1 MCGIVAVMRRGLDRP
16 PPATEDILGP
26 AEEALDI
33 TMAAPED
40 LPALAGA
47 LDRAAGLLAGIDDL
61 LRGGPGLRF
70 LIGSPDDAGRLD
82 KLVAGIEDEVAA
94 IEATA
99 DRAAAIGSG
108 PEWGPYVDHGVDPH
122 VDPEVDPELDMEA
135 INAALVHVKDVCWAI
150 RHDRLQTAVEVAAL
164 AGPGAGLA
172 AVEAYAAIETALSAL
187 DRLELRGRD
196 SSGLHVLV
204 DGHGLDLADPGIAA
218 ELASR
223 GSDRLFTSGSVRH
236 PLGMLAFVYKAS
248 SEIGRL
254 GDNGRALRAAIS
266 ADGLLR
272 MSLRAAG
279 VTVMVL
285 GHTRWA
291 SVGLIN
297 EANAHPLNHEELG
310 SLTGAPYVV
319 GALNGDVDN
328 YKELVER
335 YGLTI
340 ADEITT
346 DAKVIPALVSR
357 RIAAGSSA
365 HEAFRQ
371 TVSEFDGSVAI
382 GVVAAQ
388 SPTRLMLA
396 MRGSG
401 QALYV
406 GLAPGQYVVAS
417 EPYGV
422 VEECAR
428 SLRMDGESAS
438 DRHGNPVPAGQIVV
452 LDARRAGTEA
462 GIGRYA
468 YDGTPLA
475 VAEDEFRG
483 AQITTRDI
491 DLRGYPHFLRKEIE
505 ESPVSLRKTLRGRVK
520 QEGGRFAVK
529 LPPETLP
536 PDVMERLAIGKIRR
550 VLVIGQGTA
559 AIAGLGVAAAVAEAL
574 SPTGIEVRALP
585 ATELSGFELSSDMS
599 DVLAIAVSQSGTT
612 TDTNRTVDL
621 IRSRGAAV
629 IAVVNRRGSEL
640 SHKSDGVLYTS
651 DGRDVEMSVASTK
664 AFYAQVAAGQLL
676 GLALADAAGCGDPH
690 RAHELLAGLVAL
702 PDAMQQVLGQEA
714 HIAELAARHA
724 PRRRSWAVVGNGR
737 NLIAAHEVRIKLSEL
752 CYKAVACDTTED
764 KKHIDLSS
772 EPLTLVCAA
781 GLTGSAAADVGKEI
795 AIFRAHKGAPVVIA
809 TEGEGRFGP
818 ATDVVAV
825 PAAHP
830 SLAFVLSAMAGH
842 LFGYHAALAIDG
854 HALPLRRAR
863 AALDHNVATASDD
876 QLLAALGAELQPIV
890 ADFSERLRQG
900 HYNGSLEAATA
911 GRIVMALQ
919 SVTLAGSWTAGH
931 GRLAEVDDSPA
942 ALLNELAAAL
952 TAGIDELTRPV
963 DAIKHQAKTVT
974 VGISRSDE
982 ALLTL
987 ALVSG
992 LLRTGAE
999 RAHLP
1004 YAVLRSVAA
1013 LDPAVAE
1020 ITGYTRYRIDG
1031 RPDDADSS
1039 ISVVAKGG
1047 VAAGVPSR
1055 AETDHRLRGTKQLVA
1070 LERQPLAAIGRSDG
1084 RSVLIVPEIAGGAT
1098 VGLTLLHV
1106 RFEERLGAAQARNVL
1121 DGYRGRL
1128 AALRSIVTETEA
1140 VFDESRLASIPTA
1153 NLLTDT
1159 LVVLAEHWRS

>member
-1 MCGIVAVMRRGLDRP
+1 MCGIVAVMRRGIDRP
-16 PPATEDILGP
+16 APVGSAVLAA
-26 AEEALDI
+26 AEEAREI
-33 TMAAPED
+33 TASAPAD
-40 LPALAGA
+40 LTALARA
-47 LDRAAGLLAGIDDL
+47 LDRAGGLLAEIDGD

-70 LIGSPDDAGRLD
+70 LIDASDTVPALD
-82 KLVAGIEDEVAA
+82 KVIAGLEDEVAV
-94 IEATA
+94 IEAA
-99 DRAAAIGSG
+99 FDRAAATLPDVTPGA
-108 PEWGPYVDHGVDPH
+108 E
-122 VDPEVDPELDMEA
+122 MES
-135 INAALVHVKDVCWAI
+135 INAGLVRLKDLCWAI
-150 RHDRLQTAVEVAAL
+150 RHDRLQTAAEVAAL
-164 AGPGAGLA
+164 AGLSASPA

-204 DGHGLDLADPGIAA
+204 DGHGLDLSDPAIAKM
-218 ELASR
+218 LTSR
-223 GSDRLFTSGSVRH
+223 GADRLFTSRSVRH
-236 PLGMLAFVYKAS
+236 PAGLLAFVYKAA

-254 GDNGRALRAAIS
+254 GDNGRALRSAI
-266 ADGLLR
+266 ATDELLR
-272 MSLRAAG
+272 MALQADA
-279 VTVMVL
+279 VTVLVL

-297 EANAHPLNHEELG
+297 EANAHPLNHEELR
-310 SLTGAPYVV
+310 SERCDASYVV

-335 YGLTI
+335 YGLKI

-357 RIAAGSSA
+357 RLDTGSPLE
-365 HEAFRQ
+365 EAFRE
-371 TVSEFDGSVAI
+371 TVGEFDGSVAI
-382 GVVAAQ
+382 GAVAAQ
-388 SPTRLMLA
+388 SPGRLMLA

-406 GLAPGQYVVAS
+406 GVAPGQFVVAS

-422 VEECAR
+422 VEECPR
-428 SLRMDGESAS
+428 SLRMDGESTV
-438 DRHGNPVPAGQIVV
+438 DGDGNPVPPGQIVI
-452 LDARRAGTEA
+452 LDATLAGDEA
-462 GIGRYA
+462 GITRLS
-468 YDGTPLA
+468 YDGSPLP
-475 VAEDEFRG
+475 VAPGEFRT
-483 AQITTRDI
+483 AEITTRDI

-520 QEGGRFAVK
+520 QVDGRYSVK

-536 PDVMERLAIGKIRR
+536 PQVAERLANGSIRH

-559 AIAGLGVAAAVAEAL
+559 AIAGLGVAAAVGEAL
-574 SPTGIEVRALP
+574 APIGLPVRALP
-585 ATELSGFELSSDMS
+585 ATELSGFELAGNMADI
-599 DVLAIAVSQSGTT
+599 LAIAVSQSGTT

-629 IAVVNRRGSEL
+629 IAIVNRRGSDL
-640 SHKSDGVLYTS
+640 SHKADGVFYTS

-676 GLALADAAGCGDPH
+676 ALALADAAGCGNPAK
-690 RAHELLAGLVAL
+690 AHELLSGLVAL
-702 PDAMQQVLGQEA
+702 PEAMGRVVAQEA

-724 PRRRSWAVVGNGR
+724 SRRRSWAVVGNGR

-781 GLTGSAAADVGKEI
+781 GLTGSAADDVVKEI
-795 AIFRAHKGAPVVIA
+795 GIFKAHKGAPVVIV
-809 TEGEGRFGP
+809 TEGEARFGP
-818 ATDVVAV
+818 AADVIQV

-830 SLAFVLSAMAGH
+830 SLAYVLSAMAGH

-863 AALDHNVATASDD
+863 AALDGCAGAGSAD
-876 QLLAALGAELQPIV
+876 QLLASLGPELFPIA
-890 ADFSERLRQG
+890 ADFQERLREG

-919 SVTLAGSWTAGH
+919 AVTGAGAWTAGH
-931 GRLAEVDDSPA
+931 GRLAEVDDSPS

-952 TAGIDELTRPV
+952 TIGIDELTRPV

-982 ALLTL
+982 SLLML
-987 ALVSG
+987 PLVSG
-992 LLRTGAE
+992 LLATGAQ
-999 RAHLP
+999 RGNFP

-1031 RPDDADSS
+1031 RPDDPATS
-1039 ISVVAKGG
+1039 ISVLDKGG
-1047 VAAGVPSR
+1047 IAAGVASR

-1084 RSVLIVPEIAGGAT
+1084 RSVLIVPEIAGGLTA
-1098 VGLTLLHV
+1098 GLTLLHV
-1106 RFEERLGAAQARNVL
+1106 RFQDRLTAAQARHVL

-1159 LVVLAEHWRS
+1159 LVVLAEHWRTPG

>member
-1 MCGIVAVMRRGLDRP
+1 MCGIVAVMRRGIDRP
-16 PPATEDILGP
+16 APLAPAVLAS
-26 AEEALDI
+26 AEEAREI
-33 TMAAPED
+33 TASAPTD
-40 LPALAGA
+40 LTALPAA
-47 LDRAAGLLAGIDDL
+47 LDRAAALLAEIDED
-61 LRGGPGLRF
+61 LRGAPGLRF
-70 LIGSPDDAGRLD
+70 LIEASETAPALD
-82 KLVAGIEDEVAA
+82 KIIGGIEDEVAV
-94 IEATA
+94 IEAA
-99 DRAAAIGSG
+99 FDRAAATLPDSTPGA
-108 PEWGPYVDHGVDPH
+108 E
-122 VDPEVDPELDMEA
+122 MESV
-135 INAALVHVKDVCWAI
+135 NAGLIRLKDLCWAI
-150 RHDRLQTAVEVAAL
+150 RHDRLQTAAEVASL
-164 AGPGAGLA
+164 AGPSASPA
-172 AVEAYAAIETALSAL
+172 AIEAYAAIETALSAL

-204 DGHGLDLADPGIAA
+204 DGHGLDLDDPATAGMLAA
-218 ELASR
+218 R
-223 GSDRLFTSGSVRH
+223 GADRLFTSGSVRH
-236 PLGMLAFVYKAS
+236 PLGLLAFVYKAA

-254 GDNGRALRAAIS
+254 GDNGRALRSAIAA
-266 ADGLLR
+266 DDLLR
-272 MSLRAAG
+272 MSLQAAG

-297 EANAHPLNHEELG
+297 EANAHPLNHEEQRAERRD
-310 SLTGAPYVV
+310 APYVV

-328 YKELVER
+328 YRDLVER
-335 YGLTI
+335 YSLSI

-357 RIAAGSSA
+357 RLDTGSTLE
-365 HEAFRQ
+365 EAFRA

-382 GVVAAQ
+382 GAAAAQ

-406 GLAPGQYVVAS
+406 GVSPGQFVVAS

-422 VEECAR
+422 VEECPRA
-428 SLRMDGESAS
+428 LRMDGESTV
-438 DRHGNPVPAGQIVV
+438 DGGGHRVPPGQIVI
-452 LDARRAGTEA
+452 LDATLAGQEA
-462 GIGRYA
+462 GITRMS
-468 YDGTPLA
+468 YDGSPLP
-475 VAEDEFRG
+475 VAAGEFRT
-483 AQITTRDI
+483 AEITTRDI

-520 QEGGRFAVK
+520 QVDGHLSVK

-536 PDVMERLAIGKIRR
+536 PRVAERLADGSIRH
-550 VLVIGQGTA
+550 VVVIGQGTA
-559 AIAGLGVAAAVAEAL
+559 AIAGLGVAAALSEAL
-574 SPTGIEVRALP
+574 APTGLSVRALP
-585 ATELSGFELSSDMS
+585 ATELSGFEMTSDMA
-599 DVLAIAVSQSGTT
+599 DVLAVAVSQSGTT

-629 IAVVNRRGSEL
+629 IAIVNRRGSDL
-640 SHKSDGVLYTS
+640 SHKADGVFYTS

-676 GLALADAAGCGDPH
+676 GLALADAAGCGNPA
-690 RAHELLAGLVAL
+690 RAHELLSGLVAL
-702 PDAMQQVLGQEA
+702 PEAMAQVLVQEA

-724 PRRRSWAVVGNGR
+724 ARRRSWAVVGNGR

-781 GLTGSAAADVGKEI
+781 GLTGSAADDVVKEI
-795 AIFRAHKGAPVVIA
+795 GIFRAHKGAPVVIV

-818 ATDVVAV
+818 AEDLIQV
-825 PAAHP
+825 PPAHP
-830 SLAFVLSAMAGH
+830 SLAYVLSAMAGH

-863 AALDHNVATASDD
+863 AALDRSVASESAD
-876 QLLAALGAELQPIV
+876 QLLASLSSELFPIA
-890 ADFSERLRQG
+890 ADFQDRLRQG

-919 SVTLAGSWTAGH
+919 AVTGAGSWTAGH
-931 GRLAEVDDSPA
+931 GRLAEVDDSPS

-952 TAGIDELTRPV
+952 TTGIDELTRPV

-982 ALLTL
+982 ALLIL
-987 ALVSG
+987 PLVSG
-992 LLRTGAE
+992 LLATGAE
-999 RAHLP
+999 RRHLP

-1013 LDPAVAE
+1013 LDPAVGE
-1020 ITGYTRYRIDG
+1020 VTGYTRYRIDG
-1031 RPDDADSS
+1031 RPDDPAAS
-1039 ISVVAKGG
+1039 ISVVDKGG
-1047 VAAGVPSR
+1047 VAAGVASR
-1055 AETDHRLRGTKQLVA
+1055 TERDHRLRGTKQLVA

-1084 RSVLIVPEIAGGAT
+1084 RSVLIVPEMAGGLT

-1106 RFEERLGAAQARNVL
+1106 RFQDRLTAAQARQVL

-1140 VFDESRLASIPTA
+1140 VFDETRLASIPTA

-1159 LVVLAEHWRS
+1159 LVVLAEHWRSHPA